1 MHAVRANHW
10 LILAGL
16 VMGAACG
23 AVAHRVADRVP
34 EWQRALDFIN
44 TSILNP
50 IGQIFLRL
58 LFLVVVPLVFASL
71 AAGVA
76 RLGDPGRLG
85 RVAGRAL
92 VLFAITSTT
101 ATMIGLF
108 AMNILQPGVGF
119 DPIIRGELMEALG
132 AEAVRIEEGG
142 SLGGDRALPV
152 VMQVI
157 DATLPRNIL
166 GAIVQMQMLPLIAF
180 SLLLGV
186 ALGVQPSERRL
197 RAVEF
202 FDILGDAM
210 VFIVSLAMRLAPI
223 AVFCLIFVVVAR
235 FGGELLWKLAQYVA
249 VVLVCYAI
257 VILLLYPLL
266 LSVLARRNPWHVL
279 RACVPVMVTAFSTS
293 SSNATLPT
301 TMQFSQRDLGVRREV
316 SGFVLP
322 LGATINMN
330 GTALFEGCAVLFI
343 AQVFGIDLPI
353 SDQILVLVLCV
364 ISSVGVAGVPGG
376 SLPLLM
382 AVMAQVGVP
391 PTGIA
396 LILGVDRL
404 LDMGR
409 TVVNV
414 MGDVVAAVCVEE
426 AMRRTDQ
433 RQGKPA

>member
-1 MHAVRANHW
+1 MQALRANHW

-16 VMGAACG
+16 VTGAACG
-23 AVAHRVADRVP
+23 AVAHRVAERLP
-34 EWQRALDFIN
+34 EWQNALQFVN
-44 TSILNP
+44 NSVLNP
-50 IGQIFLRL
+50 IGQVFLRL

-119 DPIIRGELMEALG
+119 DPIIRGELMGAFG

-142 SLGGDRALPV
+142 SLGGDGALPV

-166 GAIVQMQMLPLIAF
+166 GAIVQMQMLPLIGF
-180 SLLLGV
+180 SLLLGA
-186 ALGVQPSERRL
+186 ALGVQPTERRL

-202 FDILGDAM
+202 LDTIGDAM
-210 VFIVSLAMRLAPI
+210 VFIVALAMRLAPI
-223 AVFCLIFVVVAR
+223 AVFCLIFVVIAR
-235 FGGELLWKLAQYVA
+235 FGGELLWKLALYVTVVVGCYA
-249 VVLVCYAI
+249 VVL
-257 VILLLYPLL
+257 LMLYPLL
-266 LSVLARRNPWHVL
+266 LGVLARRNPWQVL
-279 RACVPVMVTAFSTS
+279 RACIPVMVTAFSTS

-343 AQVFGIDLPI
+343 AQVFGINL
-353 SDQILVLVLCV
+353 SLFDQILVLVLCV

-409 TVVNV
+409 TAVNV

-426 AMRRTDQ
+426 SMRRSDQ
-433 RQGKPA
+433 SITTSA

>member
-23 AVAHRVADRVP
+23 AVAHRVVDRVP
-34 EWQRALDFIN
+34 EWQRTLDFIN

-119 DPIIRGELMEALG
+119 DPIIRGELMEAFG

-166 GAIVQMQMLPLIAF
+166 GAVVQMQMLPLIAF

-202 FDILGDAM
+202 FDIIGDAM
-210 VFIVSLAMRLAPI
+210 VFIVSVAMRLAPI

-266 LSVLARRNPWHVL
+266 LTVLARRNPWHVL

-343 AQVFGIDLPI
+343 AQVFGINLSL

-409 TVVNV
+409 TAVNV

-426 AMRRTDQ
+426 SMRRSDQ
-433 RQGKPA
+433 SITTSA

>member
-1 MHAVRANHW
+1 MQAVRANHW

-23 AVAHRVADRVP
+23 AVAHRVTDRVP
-34 EWQRALDFIN
+34 EWQGTLDFIN

-108 AMNILQPGVGF
+108 AMNIFQPGAGF
-119 DPIIRGELMEALG
+119 DPLIRAELMESFG
-132 AEAVRIEEGG
+132 AEAIQIEEGG
-142 SLGGDRALPV
+142 SLAGDGALTV

-157 DATLPRNIL
+157 DVALPRNIL

-202 FDILGDAM
+202 FDIIGDAM
-210 VFIVSLAMRLAPI
+210 VFIVSVAMRLAPI

-235 FGGELLWKLAQYVA
+235 FGGGLLWKLAQYGA

-266 LSVLARRNPWHVL
+266 LTVLARRNPWHVL
-279 RACVPVMVTAFSTS
+279 RACIPVMVTAFSTS

-343 AQVFGIDLPI
+343 AQVFGINLPI

-426 AMRRTDQ
+426 AMRRNDQ
-433 RQGKPA
+433 QRGKPA

>member
-1 MHAVRANHW
+1 MQAVRANHW
-10 LILAGL
+10 FILAGL
-16 VMGAACG
+16 VTGAACG
-23 AVAHRVADRVP
+23 AVAHRVVERVP
-34 EWQRALDFIN
+34 EWQPKLDAIN
-44 TSILNP
+44 NSLLNP

-92 VLFAITSTT
+92 VLFALTSTT

-108 AMNILQPGVGF
+108 AMNIFQPGAGF
-119 DPIIRGELMEALG
+119 DPLIRAELLESFG
-132 AEAVRIEEGG
+132 AEAVRIEQSG
-142 SLGGDRALPV
+142 SLGGDGGLNV
-152 VMQVI
+152 VMRVV
-157 DATLPRNIL
+157 DVALPRNIL

-180 SLLLGV
+180 SLLLGI
-186 ALGVQPSERRL
+186 ALGFQPSERRL

-202 FDILGDAM
+202 LDIIGDAM

-223 AVFCLIFVVVAR
+223 AVFCLIFVVIAR
-235 FGGELLWKLAQYVA
+235 FGGALLWKLALYMM
-249 VVLVCYAI
+249 VVLACYLI

-266 LSVLARRNPWHVL
+266 LTVLARRNPWHTL
-279 RACVPVMVTAFSTS
+279 RACIPVMVTAFSTS

-301 TMQFSQRDLGVRREV
+301 TMQFSQRELGIRREV

-343 AQVFGIDLPI
+343 AQVFGINLPI
-353 SDQILVLVLCV
+353 ADQILVLVLCV

-382 AVMAQVGVP
+382 VVMAQVGVP
-391 PTGIA
+391 PTGLAIV
-396 LILGVDRL
+396 LGVDRL

-426 AMRRTDQ
+426 SLRRSDEASAT
-433 RQGKPA
+433 PA

>member
-1 MHAVRANHW
+1 MQAVRANHW

-23 AVAHRVADRVP
+23 AVAHRVTDRVP
-34 EWQRALDFIN
+34 EWQGTLDFIN

-108 AMNILQPGVGF
+108 AMNIFQPGAGF
-119 DPIIRGELMEALG
+119 DPLIRAELMESFG
-132 AEAVRIEEGG
+132 AEAIQIEEGG
-142 SLGGDRALPV
+142 SLAGDGALTV

-157 DATLPRNIL
+157 DVALPRNIL

-202 FDILGDAM
+202 FDIIGDAM
-210 VFIVSLAMRLAPI
+210 VFIVSVAMRLAPI

-235 FGGELLWKLAQYVA
+235 FGGGLLWKLAQYGA

-266 LSVLARRNPWHVL
+266 LTVLARRNPWHVL
-279 RACVPVMVTAFSTS
+279 RACIPVMVTAFSTS

-396 LILGVDRL
+396 LVLGVDRL

-426 AMRRTDQ
+426 AMRRNDQ
-433 RQGKPA
+433 QRGKPA

>member
-1 MHAVRANHW
+1 MQAMRVNHW
-10 LILAGL
+10 FILAGL
-16 VMGAACG
+16 VTGAACG
-23 AVAHRVADRVP
+23 AVAHRVAERTP
-34 EWQRALDFIN
+34 SLQSTLDFLN
-44 TSILNP
+44 NSVLNP

-92 VLFAITSTT
+92 VLFALTSTT

-108 AMNILQPGVGF
+108 AMNIFQPGTGF
-119 DPIIRGELMEALG
+119 DPLVRAELMQSFG
-132 AEAVRIEEGG
+132 AEAVQIEQGG
-142 SLGGDRALPV
+142 GLGGDGAVTV
-152 VMQVI
+152 VMRVI
-157 DATLPRNIL
+157 DALLPRNIL

-186 ALGVQPSERRL
+186 ALGTQPTERRL

-202 FDILGDAM
+202 LEIIGDAM
-210 VFIVSLAMRLAPI
+210 VFIVSFAMRLAPV
-223 AVFCLIFVVVAR
+223 AVFCLIFVVIAR
-235 FGGELLWKLAQYVA
+235 FGGALLWKLALYMTVVIGGYA
-249 VVLVCYAI
+249 VVLLV
-257 VILLLYPLL
+257 LYPLL
-266 LSVLARRNPWHVL
+266 LTVLARRNPWHVL
-279 RACVPVMVTAFSTS
+279 RACIPVMVTAFSTS

-301 TMQFSQRDLGVRREV
+301 TMQFSQRDLGIRREV

-343 AQVFGIDLPI
+343 AQVFGINLSI
-353 SDQILVLVLCV
+353 ADQILVLVLCV
-364 ISSVGVAGVPGG
+364 VSSVGVAGVPGG

-396 LILGVDRL
+396 LVLGVDRL

-409 TVVNV
+409 TAVNV
-414 MGDVVAAVCVEE
+414 MGDVVTAVCVEE
-426 AMRRTDQ
+426 SMRRGDQ
-433 RQGKPA
+433 RGTARA

>member
-1 MHAVRANHW
+1 MQSVRANHW

-23 AVAHRVADRVP
+23 AVAHRVAERVP
-34 EWQRALDFIN
+34 AWQSTLEFIN
-44 TSILNP
+44 ESVLNP
-50 IGQIFLRL
+50 VGQIFLRL

-92 VLFAITSTT
+92 VIFAITSIT
-101 ATMIGLF
+101 ATMVGLF
-108 AMNILQPGVGF
+108 AMNIFQPGVGF
-119 DPIIRGELMEALG
+119 DPLIRAELVESFG
-132 AEAVRIEEGG
+132 AEAIRIEQGG
-142 SLGGDRALPV
+142 SLGGDGAVSVTL
-152 VMQVI
+152 QVI

-186 ALGVQPSERRL
+186 ALGLQPPERRL
-197 RAVEF
+197 GAVEF
-202 FDILGDAM
+202 LDIIGDAM
-210 VFIVSLAMRLAPI
+210 VFIVSLAMRLAPV
-223 AVFCLIFVVVAR
+223 AVFCLIFVVIAR
-235 FGGELLWKLAQYVA
+235 FGGALLWKLALYVA
-249 VVLVCYAI
+249 VVLVCYAA

-266 LSVLARRNPWHVL
+266 LTVLARRNPWRVL
-279 RACVPVMVTAFSTS
+279 RACIPVMVTAFSTS

-343 AQVFGIDLPI
+343 AQVFGINLPLA
-353 SDQILVLVLCV
+353 DQILVLVLCV

-396 LILGVDRL
+396 LVLGVDRL

-433 RQGKPA
+433 RSATPA

>member
-119 DPIIRGELMEALG
+119 DPIIRGELMEAFG

>member
-119 DPIIRGELMEALG
+119 DPIIRGELMEAFG

-382 AVMAQVGVP
+382 TVMAQVGVP